1 MWEGS
6 GNNYAY
12 IVTDDKTKDAVV
24 IDPANPSEV
33 LPTLKKT
40 IDSGVN
46 LKSIINTHHHH
57 DHAGGNAEM
66 LQSYPL
72 PIIGGKDCSKVSK
85 TPAHNEEFS
94 VGNIKV
100 KALHT
105 PCHTQD
111 SICFFFEDGNER
123 AVFTGDTLFIG
134 GCGRFFEGTPE
145 EMDKALNQTL
155 AALPDDTKVYPGH
168 EYTKGNVKFGI
179 KVMQSEPIKKLE
191 AFVNA
196 NKQTQ
201 GKFTIGD
208 EKEHNVFMKLD
219 ALSDFADYVQQQ
231 QALRKPPITNTST
244 TSSGNSA
251 ANASKQEHAELD
263 ILDTLDLADDKPKVR
278 LKDLFLDEGETKDD
292 SIKQLFDFIV
302 GRIDEGH
309 GECLFD
315 VGLEDNGDTQALTE
329 AEWDA
334 ALARI
339 HGVLKPMNANIRPL
353 ITKNVPDSAVDVGNE
368 LKKERGCVGKFL
380 IRRQPEEVDNVIET
394 RIAVVGNVD
403 AGKSTLLGV
412 LVKGGLDDG
421 RGRMRVNL
429 FRHKHEMESGRT
441 SSVGMEIMGFDT
453 KGEVV
458 VSGVPGRKLSWEE
471 IGKRSAKVI
480 SFTDLAGHERYLRT
494 TVFGLLSSEPNYCLL
509 MVAANNGLIGMSKEH
524 LGIALALNVP
534 VMVVITKIDICPP
547 HILQQ
552 TLTQLQKILKSP
564 GARKIPIFIKNREE
578 CVNTASQ
585 FISQR
590 ICPIFQVSN
599 VTGESLDMVREFL
612 NILPHHGKY
621 DPDAPFEFHVND
633 TFSVP
638 FVGTVVSGVVKSGV
652 VHAGD
657 TVLVGP
663 DSLGQFTTTTVRSIE
678 RKRIPVPACSAGQSA
693 SFALRRVRRKDV
705 RKGMVVLLAKSE
717 ANPNAPI
724 SQPKVYREFVAEVLI
739 LSHATTIRTK
749 YQAMLHVGPIS
760 QTCAIIDIDRAYI
773 RTGDRATVAFRFVQ
787 RPEFLAVGD
796 RILFR
801 EGRTK
806 GLGIVKQVGYD
817 TSKPLNAEAVK
828 EREKMEEDR
837 KAGVKPSALAAQ

>member
-1 MWEGS
+1 MTRP
-6 GNNYAY
+6 
-12 IVTDDKTKDAVV
+12 TDKYTNQDTV
-24 IDPANPSEV
+24 IMIMRVAMP
-33 LPTLKKT
+33 K
-40 IDSGVN
+40 
-46 LKSIINTHHHH
+46 
-57 DHAGGNAEM
+57 
-66 LQSYPL
+66 
-72 PIIGGKDCSKVSK
+72 C
-85 TPAHNEEFS
+85 
-94 VGNIKV
+94 
-100 KALHT
+100 
-105 PCHTQD
+105 
-111 SICFFFEDGNER
+111 ICFFFEDGNER

-145 EMDKALNQTL
+145 EMDKALNETL

-191 AFVNA
+191 AFANA

-201 GKFTIGD
+201 GKFTIGE

-244 TSSGNSA
+244 TSYGNGA

-278 LKDLFLDEGETKDD
+278 LKDLLLDDGESKDD
-292 SIKQLFDFIV
+292 SIKQLSEFIV
-302 GRIDEGH
+302 SRIDEGH

-585 FISQR
+585 FVSQR

-621 DPDAPFEFHVND
+621 DPDAPFEFHVSD